1 MSLTLRE
8 RIERTNF
15 ARLNHILI
23 PETPEERAR
32 VREHWAVKRFGP
44 AAIGLFRAYTRLG
57 TGVVVAMLFI
67 GMGGLDVGQSSNHLL
82 AALLFGAVVVSLI
95 GRRWFQG

>member
-44 AAIGLFRAYTRLG
+44 AAIGVFRAFTRLG
-57 TGVVVAMLFI
+57 TGVVVAMLLVV
-67 GMGGLDVGQSSNHLL
+67 MVMLLMSLMMLARVCVGGLPS
-82 AALLFGAVVVSLI
+82 
-95 GRRWFQG
+95 